1 MINTRLSDMPPVV
14 KNLVIINVLMFLAKF
29 AVGGALGV
37 DLDRVLGLF
46 FFKSTQFQPFQIVTH
61 MFMHGSVMHLAFN
74 MFALWMFGRIIE
86 SVWGA
91 KRFFIYYFV
100 TGLGA
105 AFLQMLVTY
114 IRFVS
119 ISSKL
124 PQESIDMVL
133 NEGYQIL
140 MNGQNY
146 SNALLGKLNLLA
158 NMVTIGAS
166 GAVFGVVLAFGMLF
180 PNTQLMLLFPPI
192 PIKAK
197 YAAVLMLVLGVM
209 LDFRGNVAHF
219 AHLGGMIFGYILITY
234 WNKKSNR
241 FY

>member
-1 MINTRLSDMPPVV
+1 MNTRLADMPPVV
-14 KNLVIINVLMFLAKF
+14 KNLIIINVLMFLAKY
-29 AVGGALGV
+29 ALGGVFGV
-37 DLDRVLGLF
+37 DLDKILGLF
-46 FFKSTQFQPFQIVTH
+46 FFKSPQFRPFQIVTH
-61 MFMHGSVMHLAFN
+61 MFMHGSLLHLAFN

-91 KRFFIYYFV
+91 KRFFIYYFA

-105 AFLQMLVTY
+105 ALLQVIVTY
-114 IRFVS
+114 IRFLA
-119 ISSKL
+119 ISKRL
-124 PQESIDMVL
+124 PEESVQMVI

-146 SNALLGKLNLLA
+146 SNALLGKLNLLTHIA
-158 NMVTIGAS
+158 TIGAS

-180 PNTQLMLLFPPI
+180 PNTQLMLMFPPI

-197 YAAVLMLVLGVM
+197 YAAVLMLVLGIM

-219 AHLGGMIFGYILITY
+219 AHLGGMIFGYILIRY
-234 WNKKSNR
+234 WKNQRNM

>member
-1 MINTRLSDMPPVV
+1 MNGNRFSDIPPVV
-14 KNLVIINVLMFLAKF
+14 KNLLIINVLMFLAKY
-29 AVGGALGV
+29 GLGSMGV
-37 DLDRVLGLF
+37 DLDRIFGLF
-46 FFKSTQFQPFQIVTH
+46 FIKSSQFQPYQIVTH

-91 KRFFIYYFV
+91 KRFFIYYFA
-100 TGLGA
+100 TGIGA
-105 AFLQMLVTY
+105 AIFQITATY
-114 IRFVS
+114 IHFA
-119 ISSKL
+119 ITASSL
-124 PQESIDMVL
+124 PDNAVNMVIK
-133 NEGYQIL
+133 EGYQVL

-146 SNALLGKLNLLA
+146 SDAVLGKLNLIT
-158 NMVTIGAS
+158 NTVTIGAS

-180 PNTQLMLLFPPI
+180 PNTELMLLFPPI

-197 YAAVLMLVLGVM
+197 YAAVLMLGLGVM

-219 AHLGGMIFGYILITY
+219 AHLGGMVFGYILIKY
-234 WNKKSNR
+234 WNSKSKT